1 MTRKER
7 KELSDRIKAE
17 WEKGNVVVMTV
28 EGLEIAPVESLVKQ
42 TTSMLLYDLNRD
54 QATSYT
60 LLEESTGKLPVIRLI
75 NDLAT
80 AHVID
85 YLMELKN
92 KKTPAL

>member
-1 MTRKER
+1 
-7 KELSDRIKAE
+7 
-17 WEKGNVVVMTV
+17 MTV
-28 EGLEIAPVESLVKQ
+28 EGLEIAPVKDLVKQ

-54 QATSYT
+54 EATSYT
-60 LLEESTGKLPVIRLI
+60 LLEKNTSSLPFIRLI

-92 KKTPAL
+92 KATPAL